1 MNSRARIAA
10 TIAALALF
18 GAAVVLPRNAAPQD
32 KPPAGLAGVL
42 AEVMA
47 AAQMQHIKLWFA
59 GKHGNWR
66 LAGYE
71 LDQLEASLKRA
82 ESLYSAG
89 RASEFAPKQL
99 QSVRDAIGRG
109 DGSDF
114 AKAYTEL
121 TNACNTCHRALGR
134 SFITI
139 QVPPNSPFSDQLFAD
154 QLTEG
159 RALAQRI
166 CGACHVVAEASNEA
180 PRPLRFP
187 APGFA
192 ELARR
197 PALTEERL
205 RDLLNSN
212 HRYLGPNQAM
222 PNPRLAQYQID
233 EIVALFE
240 TLRLGG
246 Q

>member
-1 MNSRARIAA
+1 MNSRARVAA
-10 TIAALALF
+10 AIAALSLF
-18 GAAVVLPRNAAPQD
+18 GAAVVLPRNVAGQD
-32 KPPAGLAGVL
+32 KPATGL

-47 AAQMQHIKLWFA
+47 ATQMQHTKLWSA
-59 GKHGNWR
+59 GKLGNWR

-71 LDQLEASLKRA
+71 LDQIEAGLKQA
-82 ESLYSAG
+82 ESLYPAG

-99 QSVRDAIGRG
+99 PSLRDAIGRG
-109 DGSDF
+109 DSAGF

-139 QVPPNSPFSDQLFAD
+139 QIPPNSPFSDQLFAD

-166 CGACHVVAEASNEA
+166 CGACHVVSETANEA

-187 APGFA
+187 APSFA

-197 PALTEERL
+197 PTLTEEGL
-205 RDLLNSN
+205 RELLNSG

-240 TLRLGG
+240 TLRLSG